1 MASIIPEM
9 TGIFTV
15 TLTVQGIYLRGNT
28 PNHLAPLFA
37 THACQ
42 MIWSVPDSS
51 ADKCSLR
58 SMNKRG
64 VSSLD
69 HRDKVM
75 TEKR

>member
-1 MASIIPEM
+1 M

-15 TLTVQGIYLRGNT
+15 TLTVQGIDLRGN
-28 PNHLAPLFA
+28 P
-37 THACQ
+37 
-42 MIWSVPDSS
+42 PDYLPGFFCYPRLPDDMVRPRFF

-58 SMNKRG
+58 SMNKG